1 MATHSS
7 VLAWRIR
14 DSGSPSMGSHRVRH
28 DWATEL
34 NWTDGNI
41 SWKGKWTE
49 ERKQSL
55 VTYKNENSVYAS
67 WRQDKQFCKI
77 SIHVSKKFIRG
88 NNLKTAIEYHW
99 FVIFDSGEEIWLIY
113 WHMFLLLDTRE
124 KERET
129 ETQISISGET
139 LLESQLSYFTIYLFR
154 NLFRD
159 I

>member
-1 MATHSS
+1 M
-7 VLAWRIR
+7 
-14 DSGSPSMGSHRVRH
+14 
-28 DWATEL
+28 
-34 NWTDGNI
+34 
-41 SWKGKWTE
+41 
-49 ERKQSL
+49 
-55 VTYKNENSVYAS
+55 
-67 WRQDKQFCKI
+67 
-77 SIHVSKKFIRG
+77 
-88 NNLKTAIEYHW
+88 
-99 FVIFDSGEEIWLIY
+99 IFDSGEEIWLIY